1 MAFIQEFKS
10 FLFVR
15 HPFVRLVSTFR
26 DKIIKSQYKNF
37 RTKVRYKNDL
47 PEEKMFRSY
56 ISMIIN
62 GKFGED
68 PNIDFYW
75 RECDI
80 CNIKYDVIGK
90 METFD
95 SDVKYVMNYVSK

>member
-1 MAFIQEFKS
+1 
-10 FLFVR
+10 
-15 HPFVRLVSTFR
+15 
-26 DKIIKSQYKNF
+26 
-37 RTKVRYKNDL
+37 
-47 PEEKMFRSY
+47 
-56 ISMIIN
+56 MIIN